1 MKVSLVETLSP
12 QQLSDVMSVYSQTEV
27 VSLEQYPG
35 FANALEPDVF
45 LRYLLV
51 YRGANLAG
59 YACIKIKKRILAYVS
74 FGPLVHDPGDYELL
88 CAAVVSACRRRGVLI
103 VKILPPFMTEENK
116 AAIQSFTKLKFV
128 QSDDDFNWA
137 SLKLLLDKPIEELL
151 KGFSDNHRQSI
162 KKAQKLNLTA
172 DTITDPTEIDIFAEQ
187 YIKMYQSR
195 GLPISPEVITHTLKL
210 LFAFYNKYNTGAFL
224 AVRSPAEGII
234 GGVCI
239 SYQGDSGFYQ
249 KGYSHP
255 DHRSLPINHLAI
267 FEAIK
272 LSKEKGLKYFDFG
285 GYGLNL
291 KEDDQVHAIN
301 RFKSWFGGQLVYH
314 PQTLTIYTTPFSKPI
329 YSLYQRVRKQ
339 S

>member
-1 MKVSLVETLSP
+1 MNTILVETLSP
-12 QQLSDVMSVYSQTEV
+12 QQFSDVISLYSQAEV

-35 FANALEPDVF
+35 FANALEPDVSV
-45 LRYLLV
+45 RYMLA
-51 YRGANLAG
+51 YRGETLLG
-59 YACIKIKKRILAYVS
+59 YTCIKVKKRILAYVY
-74 FGPLVHDPGDYELL
+74 FGPLAHDHSDYEDL
-88 CAAVVSACRRRGVLI
+88 CAAVVSLCRRKGILI
-103 VKILPPFMTEENK
+103 VKILPPFMIDDQK
-116 AAIQSFTKLKFV
+116 AAIQSYTKIKFE
-128 QSDDDFNWA
+128 QSDQDFNWA
-137 SLKLLLDKPIEELL
+137 SLKLALDKPIELLL

-162 KKAQKLNLTA
+162 KKAQKLNLT
-172 DTITDPTEIDIFAEQ
+172 TSIITDPDEIEIFADQ

-195 GLPISPEVITHTLKL
+195 GLAISPELMIRTLKL
-210 LFAFYNKYNTGAFL
+210 LFEFYNKYNAGAFL
-224 AVRSPAEGII
+224 AVRSAEGGII

-239 SYQGDSGFYQ
+239 SFQGDSGFYQ

-301 RFKSWFGGQLVYH
+301 RFKAWFGGDLVYH

-329 YSLYQRVRKQ
+329 YSLYQRLRKQ